1 MMEIGQGSEMMSS
14 MRLSGTQVKRGVPL
28 SVLLVL
34 LVLAQL
40 WGVVFGFTTWSSIV
54 EHGQPDPEMP
64 LVGVLLGVVGLVAF
78 AGVWLWQRWAVYL
91 LVAAVVVGLVS
102 DSVMGLSSVSL
113 LIRLVLF
120 GALAWCIKQ
129 KWEGFR

>member
-1 MMEIGQGSEMMSS
+1 MSAL
-14 MRLSGTQVKRGVPL
+14 RPAVVQVKRGVPL
-28 SVLLVL
+28 TVLLVL
-34 LVLAQL
+34 LMLAQL
-40 WGVVFGFTTWSSIV
+40 WGVVFGFTTWWSIV

-64 LVGVLLGVVGLVAF
+64 LIGVLLGIVGLVAF
-78 AGVWLWQRWAVYL
+78 VGVWFWQRWAVYL

-102 DSVMGLSSVSL
+102 DSLMGLSSVSL

-120 GALAWCIKQ
+120 GALAFCIKQ

>member
-1 MMEIGQGSEMMSS
+1 MDAT
-14 MRLSGTQVKRGVPL
+14 RVTRVRAKRGIPL
-28 SVLLVL
+28 LVLLVL

-40 WGVVFGFTTWSSIV
+40 WGVVFGFTTWWSIV
-54 EHGQPDPEMP
+54 EHGQPDPAVP
-64 LVGVLLGVVGLVAF
+64 LIGVLLGIVGLVAF
-78 AGVWLWQRWAVYL
+78 GGVWLWQRWAVYL

-113 LIRLVLF
+113 LIRLALF
-120 GALAWCIKQ
+120 GALAFCIKQ